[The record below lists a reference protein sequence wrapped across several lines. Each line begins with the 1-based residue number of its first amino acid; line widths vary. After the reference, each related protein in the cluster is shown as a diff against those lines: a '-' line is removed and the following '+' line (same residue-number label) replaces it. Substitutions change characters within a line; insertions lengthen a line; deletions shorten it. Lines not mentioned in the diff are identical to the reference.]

1 MSIVLHNRGV
11 LCGADFGNTL
21 ALGEHALLT
30 AVDDL
35 VGASVVGVEV
45 SDLVL
50 GIQIVLQISVGQ
62 IVGEVLEHVL
72 DHGVGIKPG
81 LVTLLGI
88 GRKEAVLLRVLLNLR
103 DEVMALFIVD
113 VLEPTEVIEAKV
125 HGLRLAHI
133 ATEQATV
140 RAHEV
145 NGLVADV
152 EDAMLIGQDALET
165 ICHNSSRVGVV
176 DNPRLRAMSAN
187 IVDDL
192 NHVMHG
198 AHTVSHAARAHRF
211 LADDSHMQRNL
222 LVLAAHLVAAG
233 TNLAEHKVDVGVS
246 LVLIGGVTKL
256 HTGLLLSEEDLAK
269 LADRTLTLGVDVIEH
284 HAVQRQNVH
293 VLGQGFKNARAP
305 RGAAANDHNIELI
318 LHVPSLQ
325 GWLIGVLEDLGLRG
339 CPRLAS
345 FRLIFCDMRSS
356 ESLRVGQCETGT
368 HDFAR
373 DTDMCRQTRA
383 FAQLMG
389 NRQS

>member
-1 MSIVLHNRGV
+1 M
-11 LCGADFGNTL
+11 
-21 ALGEHALLT
+21 
-30 AVDDL
+30 
-35 VGASVVGVEV
+35 

-88 GRKEAVLLRVLLNLR
+88 GRKEAVLLRVFLNLR

-113 VLEPTEVIEAKV
+113 VLEPTEVIEAEV

-145 NGLVADV
+145 DGLIADV

-246 LVLIGGVTKL
+246 LVLIGGVTEL
-256 HTGLLLSEEDLAK
+256 HTGLLLGEEDLAK
-269 LADRTLTLGVDVIEH
+269 LADRTLTLGIDVIEH

-345 FRLIFCDMRSS
+345 FRLIFCDIRSF
-356 ESLRVGQCETGT
+356 ESPRVGQCETGT
-368 HDFAR
+368 HDFAH
-373 DTDMCRQTRA
+373 DTDMCRQTHA
-383 FAQLMG
+383 FAQFMG